1 MSEKSTP
8 ICDFGQNAYDFNL
21 GCTNGK
27 NWTLDS
33 LKGERGLL
41 IFFICNHC
49 PFVKAII
56 PKLIKVTNTLI
67 DHGINSVGIMSNDT
81 DEYPEDSFDN
91 MKRIAKKNNFS
102 FPYLLDE
109 TQEIAKKYGAVC
121 TPDFFGYNQSL
132 ELQYRGRLDATRMS
146 ATSDDLEPEL
156 LNAMIEVAKTG
167 KGFFLQSKILVL
179 VVPLSGNNYIF
190 NIHDFVTD
198 LFIRNLCQLLYL
210 HGAL

>member
-1 MSEKSTP
+1 MSEKLTP

-56 PKLIKVTNTLI
+56 PKLVKVTNTLI

-81 DEYPEDSFDN
+81 EEYPEDSFDN
-91 MKRIAKKNNFS
+91 MQRIAKKNNFS

-121 TPDFFGYNQSL
+121 TPDFFGYNKDLS
-132 ELQYRGRLDATRMS
+132 LQYRGRFRELKDLKPINNGD
-146 ATSDDLEPEL
+146 SDLKI
-156 LNAMIEVAKTG
+156 AMKMVAQTQ
-167 KGFFLQSKILVL
+167 KGPGEQIPSM
-179 VVPLSGNNYIF
+179 GC
-190 NIHDFVTD
+190 NIKWFS
-198 LFIRNLCQLLYL
+198 
-210 HGAL
+210 